1 MKVFTMTDKCEEDLF
16 CGINSSSTPNPEEMN
31 DLEKKHT
38 PVIELSGS
46 PKEGETFEVSVEV
59 GKYLKLK
66 DDDGWEVIEVGTK
79 KNSKEVQKRSVD
91 YRHQRK
97 ASDI

>member
-1 MKVFTMTDKCEEDLF
+1 MKKYHCQCKLKKGDTYQVSW
-16 CGINSSSTPNPEEMN
+16 IPE
-31 DLEKKHT
+31 KYAK
-38 PVIELSGS
+38 
-46 PKEGETFEVSVEV
+46 V